1 MVVSFPALSVSANHG
16 HKKKAAPASR
26 AGATSLSLLRRFR
39 ASLVQVEQPLRR
51 GRVTPLQEVGHMSPS
66 HRHPLLANDRSTA
79 DTATTAYNPN
89 ATAAP
94 QALQQTVSS
103 RWHPR
108 RWPTLAAALLA
119 SCAAAPSPPR
129 TDPELTATALP
140 ASTRQVARHVAV
152 QGHRGRLTRAERE
165 ALLTRLAAQG
175 SASLLQR
182 HLAAQTTYG
191 EIDLTASNDATLL
204 VDGPATFAAMFSA
217 IEQARTSI
225 LIESYIIDDA
235 EVAQKLAGLLIDK
248 RAAGLEVAVV
258 YDDVGSFGTPSAYF
272 DQLRA
277 AGVAVCAF
285 NPVNPLRRP
294 RYWNITHRDH
304 RKIAVIDRAIA
315 YTGGINISAVYSA
328 GSLGSGHVPAGVEGG
343 WRDTQIE
350 LRGPAAAQLDDLVRD
365 TWAHQGCESELS
377 QPTPAKPMRAA
388 GRDVVQLIPA
398 SPDDDFNRIYAMLL
412 TAIDTSRR
420 SVHLTMAYFAPGRDM
435 VDALADAARRGVDV
449 QLILPSISDAKPV
462 LYAGQS
468 YYDRLLSA
476 GVRIHELQDA
486 VLHAKTAVIDG
497 VVSTVGSSNLDWRSL
512 SANNEVNAVVYGE
525 DFGDAME
532 QVFARDVKV
541 SREVLLAD
549 WRRRGVWPRMREGAA
564 RAFEA
569 LW

>member
-1 MVVSFPALSVSANHG
+1 MTRHAPHTAEHALPARDAI
-16 HKKKAAPASR
+16 
-26 AGATSLSLLRRFR
+26 
-39 ASLVQVEQPLRR
+39 
-51 GRVTPLQEVGHMSPS
+51 TP
-66 HRHPLLANDRSTA
+66 
-79 DTATTAYNPN
+79 
-89 ATAAP
+89 
-94 QALQQTVSS
+94 

-108 RWPTLAAALLA
+108 RWSALAAALLA
-119 SCAAAPSPPR
+119 GCAAAPTAPR
-129 TDPELTATALP
+129 TDPELAATALP
-140 ASTRQVARHVAV
+140 TSARQVARHVAV
-152 QGHRGRLTRAERE
+152 HGHRGRLTRAERE
-165 ALLTRLAAQG
+165 ALLARLAAQG
-175 SASLLQR
+175 SGSLLQR
-182 HLAAQTTYG
+182 HLAAQATYG

-204 VDGPATFAAMFSA
+204 VDGPATFAAMFGA
-217 IEQARTSI
+217 IEQARTSV

-235 EVAQKLAGLLIDK
+235 EVAQRLAGLLVAK
-248 RAAGLEVAVV
+248 RAAGLEVAVI
-258 YDDVGSFGTPSAYF
+258 YDDVGSFATPSAYF
-272 DQLRA
+272 DRLRA

-328 GSLGSGHVPAGVEGG
+328 GSLGSGRVPAGVDGG

-365 TWAHQGCESELS
+365 TWARQGCEPPLA
-377 QPTPAKPMRAA
+377 TPAPEAPMPAA

-398 SPDDDFNRIYAMLL
+398 TPDDEFNRIYAMLL

-420 SVHLTMAYFAPGRDM
+420 SVHLTMAYFAPGQDM
-435 VDALADAARRGVDV
+435 VDTLADAARRGVDV
-449 QLILPSISDAKPV
+449 QLILPSVSDIRPV

-497 VVSTVGSSNLDWRSL
+497 VLSTVGSSNLDWRSL
-512 SANNEVNAVVYGE
+512 SANNEINAVVYGE
-525 DFGDAME
+525 NFGDAME
-532 QVFARDVKV
+532 RVFAQDVQA
-541 SREVLLAD
+541 SHEVLLAD
-549 WRRRGVWPRMREGAA
+549 WRQRGVWRRLRERAA